1 MLSFC
6 RGDCLDN
13 TCIKCISVTAEG
25 LMIKCPNQKAVYSK
39 EAFNPPCF
47 IPYSLVQCTREAD
60 ISDVYRFMDIT
71 MDQDQFDRTQ
81 RNLMEAPVA
90 RALTEMLR
98 LKFAAGTIVLPNFQ
112 TVFALLQCSLDLSQV
127 DCQSCLW
134 ECIDNY
140 KDMAMED

>member
-1 MLSFC
+1 MATSNYTKNCEIVLPSLPSDMTSNGGFCSWNLGNSSDIICVLSFC

-13 TCIKCISVTAEG
+13 TCIKCISATAEG

-71 MDQDQFDRTQ
+71 MDQDQFDR
-81 RNLMEAPVA
+81 A
-90 RALTEMLR
+90 
-98 LKFAAGTIVLPNFQ
+98 
-112 TVFALLQCSLDLSQV
+112 
-127 DCQSCLW
+127 
-134 ECIDNY
+134 
-140 KDMAMED
+140 